1 MESNGGQQG
10 CSTEPTVAQ
19 KGTQDRSGERGGE
32 TTKPKKSNRGL
43 YKKIEL
49 HKIPKINAT
58 KTYRG
63 NEVRSIVAFYREQY
77 YAKNRELLRVQKSLK
92 KHKAKKKSVI
102 DKYIQRQK
110 ETYRKLKAEKTRTE
124 NLKKTHQKK
133 LLKERKRVDE
143 FIVLQKREIRKQE
156 RNKMKYKYIDPDRH
170 TNPRNFD
177 IITWIRV
184 YTKVNIIRRRTK
196 LKSQEVLL
204 LLWIYSNG
212 EGNSSSPVWK
222 KDTGTSQ
229 SYVRK
234 YTKRLIY
241 FNLVKE
247 ELFKKT
253 YKYDLTERGS
263 KFIEPIIE
271 FVKQKNVNAKRVKRK
286 FVRDRVRVAEATSG
300 IQDGGQPVQQEGA
313 VLPVHGDS

>member
-19 KGTQDRSGERGGE
+19 EGTQDRNGEGGGE
-32 TTKPKKSNRGL
+32 AVKPKKSNRGL

-49 HKIPKINAT
+49 LKIPKINAT

-77 YAKNRELLRVQKSLK
+77 YAKNRELLRVNKSLK

-102 DKYIQRQK
+102 DKYIERQK
-110 ETYRKLKAEKTRTE
+110 DTYRKLKAEKTKTE
-124 NLKKTHQKK
+124 NLKKTHRKK
-133 LLKERKRVDE
+133 LLKERKRADE
-143 FIVLQKREIRKQE
+143 FIVLQKREVRKQE
-156 RNKMKYKYIDPDRH
+156 REKLKYKYIDPDRH

-212 EGNSSSPVWK
+212 EGNTKSPMWK
-222 KDTGTSQ
+222 KDTGLS
-229 SYVRK
+229 SKYVRM
-234 YTKRLIY
+234 YTKRLIH
-241 FNLVKE
+241 FNLVRE
-247 ELFKKT
+247 ELFKNT
-253 YKYDLTERGS
+253 YNYDLTERGN
-263 KFIEPIIE
+263 KFIEPIIQ

-286 FVRDRVRVAEATSG
+286 FVRDRVPSAEATTG
-300 IQDGGQPVQQEGA
+300 IHDGGQPTQQEGA
-313 VLPVHGDS
+313 VLPVHGDT

>member
-19 KGTQDRSGERGGE
+19 KGTQDRSGEGGGE

-102 DKYIQRQK
+102 DKYIERQK

-124 NLKKTHQKK
+124 NLKKTHKKK

-156 RNKMKYKYIDPDRH
+156 RNKLKYKYTDPDRH
-170 TNPRNFD
+170 TNPRNYN

-184 YTKVNIIRRRTK
+184 YTKINTIRYRTK
-196 LKSQEVLL
+196 LKPQEVLL

-212 EGNSSSPVWK
+212 EGNTKSSMWK
-222 KDTGTSQ
+222 KDTGLDAK
-229 SYVRK
+229 YVRK
-234 YTKRLIY
+234 YSRRLVY
-241 FNLVKE
+241 FNLIAEQKVGT
-247 ELFKKT
+247 F
-253 YKYDLTERGS
+253 YKYDLTERGN
-263 KFIEPIIE
+263 KFLVPIIE
-271 FVKQKNVNAKRVKRK
+271 FVKQQNVNAKRLKRK
-286 FVRDRVRVAEATSG
+286 FVRDRVRAAEATAG
-300 IQDGGQPVQQEGA
+300 IQDGGVSVQQEGA
-313 VLPVHGDS
+313 VL

>member
-19 KGTQDRSGERGGE
+19 KGTQDRSGEGGGE

-102 DKYIQRQK
+102 DKYIERQK

-124 NLKKTHQKK
+124 NLKKTHKKK

-156 RNKMKYKYIDPDRH
+156 RNKLKYKYTDPDRH
-170 TNPRNFD
+170 TNPRNYN

-184 YTKVNIIRRRTK
+184 YTKINTIRYRTK
-196 LKSQEVLL
+196 LKPQEVLL

-212 EGNSSSPVWK
+212 EGNTKSSMWK
-222 KDTGTSQ
+222 KDTGLDAK
-229 SYVRK
+229 YVRK
-234 YTKRLIY
+234 YSRRLVY
-241 FNLVKE
+241 FNLIAEQKVGT
-247 ELFKKT
+247 F
-253 YKYDLTERGS
+253 YKYDLTERGN
-263 KFIEPIIE
+263 KFLVPIIE
-271 FVKQKNVNAKRVKRK
+271 FVKQKNINAKRVKRK
-286 FVRDRVRVAEATSG
+286 FVRDRVRVAEAAAG
-300 IQDGGQPVQQEGA
+300 IQDGGVSVQQEGA
-313 VLPVHGDS
+313 VL

>member
-19 KGTQDRSGERGGE
+19 KGTQDRSGEGGGE

-102 DKYIQRQK
+102 DKYIERQK

-124 NLKKTHQKK
+124 NLKKTHKKK

-156 RNKMKYKYIDPDRH
+156 RNKLKYKYTDPDRH
-170 TNPRNFD
+170 TNPRNYN

-184 YTKVNIIRRRTK
+184 YTKINTIRYRTK
-196 LKSQEVLL
+196 LKPQEVLL

-212 EGNSSSPVWK
+212 EGNTKSSMWK
-222 KDTGTSQ
+222 KDTGLDAK
-229 SYVRK
+229 YVRK
-234 YTKRLIY
+234 YSVRLVY
-241 FNLVKE
+241 FNLIAEQKVGT
-247 ELFKKT
+247 F
-253 YKYDLTERGS
+253 YKYDLTERGN
-263 KFIEPIIE
+263 KFLVPIIE
-271 FVKQKNVNAKRVKRK
+271 FVKQQNVNAKRLKRK
-286 FVRDRVRVAEATSG
+286 FVRDRVRAAEATAG
-300 IQDGGQPVQQEGA
+300 IQDGGVSVQQEGA
-313 VLPVHGDS
+313 VL

>member
-1 MESNGGQQG
+1 
-10 CSTEPTVAQ
+10 VAQ
-19 KGTQDRSGERGGE
+19 KGTQDRSGEGGGE

-102 DKYIQRQK
+102 DKYIERQK

-124 NLKKTHQKK
+124 NLKKTHKKK

-156 RNKMKYKYIDPDRH
+156 RNKLKYKYTDPDRH
-170 TNPRNFD
+170 TNPRNYN

-184 YTKVNIIRRRTK
+184 YTKINTIRYRTK
-196 LKSQEVLL
+196 LKAQEVLL

-212 EGNSSSPVWK
+212 EGNTKSSMWK
-222 KDTGTSQ
+222 KDTGLDAK
-229 SYVRK
+229 YVRK
-234 YTKRLIY
+234 YSVRLVY
-241 FNLVKE
+241 FNLIAEQKVGT
-247 ELFKKT
+247 F
-253 YKYDLTERGS
+253 YKYDLTDRGN
-263 KFIEPIIE
+263 KFLVPIIE
-271 FVKQKNVNAKRVKRK
+271 FVKQKNINAKRVKRK
-286 FVRDRVRVAEATSG
+286 FVRDRVRAAEAATG
-300 IQDGGQPVQQEGA
+300 IQDGGVSVQQEGA
-313 VLPVHGDS
+313 VL

>member
-19 KGTQDRSGERGGE
+19 KGTQDRSGEGGGE
-32 TTKPKKSNRGL
+32 AVKPKKSNRGL

-102 DKYIQRQK
+102 DKYIERQK

-124 NLKKTHQKK
+124 NLKKTPKKK

-156 RNKMKYKYIDPDRH
+156 RNKLKYKYTDPDRH
-170 TNPRNFD
+170 TNPRNYN

-184 YTKVNIIRRRTK
+184 YTKINTIRYRTK
-196 LKSQEVLL
+196 LKPQEVLL

-212 EGNSSSPVWK
+212 EGNTKSSMWK
-222 KDTGTSQ
+222 KDTGLDAK
-229 SYVRK
+229 YVRK
-234 YTKRLIY
+234 YSVRLVY
-241 FNLVKE
+241 FNLIAEQKVGT
-247 ELFKKT
+247 F
-253 YKYDLTERGS
+253 YKYDLTERGN
-263 KFIEPIIE
+263 KFLVPIIE
-271 FVKQKNVNAKRVKRK
+271 FVKQQNVNAKRLKRK
-286 FVRDRVRVAEATSG
+286 FVRDRVRAAEATAG
-300 IQDGGQPVQQEGA
+300 IQDGGVSVQQEGA
-313 VLPVHGDS
+313 VL